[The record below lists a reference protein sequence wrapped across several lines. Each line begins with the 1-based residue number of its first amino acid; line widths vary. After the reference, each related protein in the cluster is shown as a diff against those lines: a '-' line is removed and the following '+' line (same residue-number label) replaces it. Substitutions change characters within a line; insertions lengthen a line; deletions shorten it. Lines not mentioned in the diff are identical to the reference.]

1 LFWPLYGLERKSWKE
16 GEDMGKKLSTL
27 FGICFLLLFSF
38 TAQVQA
44 AEQGSIQIY
53 AHVEKGESESV
64 PLSGVTFQLY
74 QIADFQ
80 DSELIL
86 RDEFASIKELPD
98 LSKADANKELAQR
111 YDRFVRN
118 HQING
123 IVSVTDENGKVTF
136 EQLSRGIYLICQ
148 KEDISVQGNTYR
160 SEPAFL
166 AIPSGSTNDEY
177 WNLKIEPKFEN
188 EKLPIIN
195 EDIQKTDGN
204 IKTGDDSRVEAWLIV
219 LLLSAGVSA
228 LCLKRK
234 QNI

>member
-1 LFWPLYGLERKSWKE
+1 
-16 GEDMGKKLSTL
+16 MGKKLSTL

-80 DSELIL
+80 
-86 RDEFASIKELPD
+86 ELPD